1 MRIEQKGTDMKFDI
15 TLIFVVAAVWALLAL
30 AYALAPWSGM
40 IGYAWVWGFGAALFL
55 GLGIALRRAAKAFD
69 DGKDAR

>member
-1 MRIEQKGTDMKFDI
+1 MPTERKCQNMKFDI
-15 TLIFVVAAVWALLAL
+15 TLIFTVAGVWAVLAL

-55 GLGIALRRAAKAFD
+55 ALGLALRRASRIKE
-69 DGKDAR
+69 GRT

>member
-1 MRIEQKGTDMKFDI
+1 MKFDI
-15 TLIFVVAAVWALLAL
+15 TLIVIVAAIWAVLAL

-55 GLGIALRRAAKAFD
+55 VLGLALRRAANFFD
-69 DGKDAR
+69 DKEGTP

>member
-1 MRIEQKGTDMKFDI
+1 MATERKETDMKFDI
-15 TLIFVVAAVWALLAL
+15 TLIFTVAAVWAVLAL

-55 GLGIALRRAAKAFD
+55 ALGLALRRAARTGEGRA
-69 DGKDAR
+69 